1 MKIAPGSDASGSS
14 DISRVGGSASGPTA
28 AASRKRARSPGLL
41 SELADISRPA
51 PALRRSASTSNLPI
65 ASEVETP
72 LLHEVIGTA
81 RAGELDARFG
91 SLQPVRTKND
101 DGIHEWERDARGR
114 PLVHPNR
121 LPLQDR
127 TGAQPG
133 LSRAEFERAVDIE
146 ALKRKEKRY
155 IWAVG
160 AMGRVFVGEEL
171 PLGPDPV
178 SGKTRYQGHPLL
190 VAGGNARICGEF
202 DYNAQ
207 SGKLKLINKSGRY
220 SRYEDRS
227 EAHLSEVASVIGQC
241 VAPLGLEVE
250 TEFLSGKE
258 PEPLIL
264 PNVDPARVSGGI
276 RTEKR
281 ADEN

>member
-1 MKIAPGSDASGSS
+1 
-14 DISRVGGSASGPTA
+14 
-28 AASRKRARSPGLL
+28 LL

-101 DGIHEWERDARGR
+101 DGIHEWERDAQGR

-121 LPLQDR
+121 LALQDR
-127 TGAQPG
+127 TRAQPG

-146 ALKRKEKRY
+146 ALKHKEKRY

-171 PLGPDPV
+171 PHGPDPV

-190 VAGGNARICGEF
+190 VAGGNARICGEITR
-202 DYNAQ
+202 DT
-207 SGKLKLINKSGRY
+207 KTVPK
-220 SRYEDRS
+220 
-227 EAHLSEVASVIGQC
+227 
-241 VAPLGLEVE
+241 
-250 TEFLSGKE
+250 
-258 PEPLIL
+258 
-264 PNVDPARVSGGI
+264 
-276 RTEKR
+276 RTYAKWR
-281 ADEN
+281 A